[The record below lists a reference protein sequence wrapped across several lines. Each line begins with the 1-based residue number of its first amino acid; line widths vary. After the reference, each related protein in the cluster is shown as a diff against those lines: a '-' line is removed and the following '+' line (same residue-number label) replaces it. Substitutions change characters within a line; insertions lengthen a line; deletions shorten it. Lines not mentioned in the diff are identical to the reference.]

1 MRERSETRNWSF
13 LSWHERV
20 IYLCAVFWNGVVR
33 YAGPVTDH
41 RGAELCHPLIRRH
54 VGPRLRTLGLKQG
67 TRARVPSTRQHSP
80 LPGLACLPF

>member
-1 MRERSETRNWSF
+1 VKGQRPETGRSYLGMSGSF
-13 LSWHERV
+13 TSV
-20 IYLCAVFWNGVVR
+20 QFFWNGVVR